1 MRPHGRARAD
11 RHKPRAWGICDGCGF
26 LYNKHDLQ
34 WQYEWAGNRLVNQN
48 MLVCD
53 TCYDTPQ
60 EQIRVIILPA
70 DPTPV
75 VNPRPERSQI
85 NNNPYTSIGSNI
97 GTMTQ
102 AAGLAAAFDSN
113 SNKPFFLSAV
123 RYTSTAGLTNTIGKN
138 WTGLDPNNPT
148 VGLLASR
155 FVVTAPNN
163 AKLAAAGS
171 VAYAFQGS
179 NSPILG
185 TFTTLS
191 TGNTVGTLGE
201 IIDVTITPTTNYLFH
216 QFVLTG
222 DGVSSVSV
230 AQLQIYSVG

>member
-11 RHKPRAWGICDGCGF
+11 RHSPRAWAICDKCGF
-26 LYNKHDLQ
+26 LYNKKDLQ

-53 TCYDTPQ
+53 KCYDTPQ

-70 DPTPV
+70 DPTPIG
-75 VNPRPERSQI
+75 NPRPERSQI

-123 RYTSTAGLTNTIGKN
+123 RYTSTAGLTNTVGKN

-155 FVVTAPNN
+155 FIVTAPNN

-171 VAYAFQGS
+171 VAYAFQVS
-179 NSPILG
+179 NLPAG
-185 TFTTLS
+185 FTTLAS
-191 TGNTVGTLGE
+191 GNTVGTIGE
-201 IIDVTITPTTNYLFH
+201 IIDVSITPTTTYLFH

-222 DGVSSVSV
+222 DGISSVSV
-230 AQLQIYSVG
+230 AQLQIYSAG

>member
-1 MRPHGRARAD
+1 MRPHGGAKVD
-11 RHKPRAWGICDGCGF
+11 RDKPRAWGIGEGGGRL
-26 LYNKHDLQ
+26 LYKHDLQ
-34 WQYEWAGNRLVNQN
+34 WQYERAGNRLVNQN

-60 EQIRVIILPA
+60 EQLRVIILPA

-75 VNPRPERSQI
+75 ANPRPERSQI

-113 SNKPFFLSAV
+113 ANKPFFLSSV
-123 RYTSTAGLTNTIGKN
+123 RYISTAGLTNTIGKN

-155 FVVTAPNN
+155 FVVTAPND
-163 AKLAAAGS
+163 AKFAAAGV

-179 NSPILG
+179 NVPAG
-185 TFTTLS
+185 FTTLAS
-191 TGNTVGTLGE
+191 GNTVGTIGE
-201 IIDVTITPTTNYLFH
+201 IIDVSITPTTTYLFH

-222 DGVSSVSV
+222 DGISSVSV
-230 AQLQIYSVG
+230 AQLQIYSAG